1 MYLHS
6 TQQKLF
12 KINFYSVHVC
22 VLLINPPDVIKTI
35 QINVIVSPFLAI
47 ALISQH
53 KLFRPCKIIQSL
65 KTFFLICVVC
75 QKSKVVHWFSC
86 IFVNSDSLKVV
97 SCEIIFF
104 NVFNSQLYRIF
115 VFDQFIYCYFVCWFT
130 SCVSG
135 IVMNAN
141 CFTE

>member
-6 TQQKLF
+6 TQHKLF
-12 KINFYSVHVC
+12 SINFYSVHVC

-35 QINVIVSPFLAI
+35 QIKVIVSPFLAI
-47 ALISQH
+47 AQIIS
-53 KLFRPCKIIQSL
+53 SL
-65 KTFFLICVVC
+65 QNHSVPENFFLICVVC
-75 QKSKVVHWFSC
+75 QESKVVHWFSC

-104 NVFNSQLYRIF
+104 NVSNSQLYRIF